1 MRGHFFRV
9 IQEHD
14 VAEDTMHCLDILK
27 TLTDN
32 GKNIKDFEDS
42 IGAFM
47 VQWIQVVVDE
57 GVTESYLEVLVN
69 MIKYNAAHLENNDL
83 VGIVQYVRNKKILP
97 AELNGRCKLFFF
109 CCSFQKCLLP
119 QLPHR
124 RHTNRFAMS
133 AGTGRGPMLPRY
145 TNRNVTPMHCCLMSH
160 R

>member
-14 VAEDTMHCLDILK
+14 VAEDTVHRLDILK

-57 GVTESYLEVLVN
+57 GVTEPYLEVLVN
-69 MIKYNAAHLENNDL
+69 MIKCNAAHLENNDL
-83 VGIVQYVRNKKILP
+83 VGIVQYLQNM
-97 AELNGRCKLFFF
+97 F
-109 CCSFQKCLLP
+109 S
-119 QLPHR
+119 
-124 RHTNRFAMS
+124 
-133 AGTGRGPMLPRY
+133 
-145 TNRNVTPMHCCLMSH
+145 
-160 R
+160 

>member
-14 VAEDTMHCLDILK
+14 VAEDTAHRLDILK

-47 VQWIQVVVDE
+47 VQWIQVVVDRGE
-57 GVTESYLEVLVN
+57 TESYLEVLVN

-83 VGIVQYVRNKKILP
+83 VGIVQYLRQSAYQAVLLKK
-97 AELNGRCKLFFF
+97 FFF
-109 CCSFQKCLLP
+109 MFQKCVLP
-119 QLPHR
+119 KLSYR
-124 RHTNRFAMS
+124 RHTNSFTVS
-133 AGTGRGPMLPRY
+133 SGTRR
-145 TNRNVTPMHCCLMSH
+145 CLVL
-160 R
+160 